1 MAKAI
6 NRLPSNVLTKKLQP
20 GRHADG
26 GNLYLSVSSPGA
38 KRWVFLY
45 RGPNSRPIEMGLG
58 AARDVPLAKAREKA
72 AAARA
77 LLADGKDPLEVRR
90 ADENVPTFGAAAKA
104 LIEAMR
110 PSWKNPKHAAQWTM
124 TLLGID
130 PSGKPAEH
138 DYCKLIRSKRVDQ
151 VDTEQ
156 VLQILR
162 PIWSGKP
169 ETAARI
175 RGRIERVLDA
185 ARAQGHRKGENPA
198 LWRGHLDFI
207 LPARVKLSRGHHAAM
222 PYALVPTFVDDLR
235 HRVTMSN
242 LALEFTILTAA
253 RSTEAREMV
262 WTEVDRVDAV
272 WTLPPE
278 RMKEGREHRV
288 PLCTRALEILEL
300 ASRIAGKRQ
309 SEFIFPGTKPRRP
322 LSDMSLT
329 MALRR
334 AGHSDYTV
342 HGFRSSFRD
351 WAGDET
357 GFAREVAEAA
367 LSHLVGDDSER
378 AYRRGDAL
386 KKRRALMDA
395 WASSLEKNSR
405 SNVMNDSGLFSEA
418 A

>member
-6 NRLPSNVLTKKLQP
+6 NRLPANVLTKKLPP

-26 GNLYLSVSSPGA
+26 GNLYLSVSKAGA

-45 RGPNSRPIEMGLG
+45 RGANSRPIEMGLG

-77 LLADGKDPLEVRR
+77 LLADGRDPLDARR
-90 ADENVPTFGAAAKA
+90 AEDEVPTFGEAAEA
-104 LIEAMR
+104 LIEGMR
-110 PSWKNPKHAAQWTM
+110 PSWKNEKHAAQWYM
-124 TLLGID
+124 TLLGRD
-130 PSGKPAEH
+130 AEGNPSEF
-138 DYCKLIRSKRVDQ
+138 DYCKAIRERRVDA
-151 VDTEQ
+151 VDTEH

-162 PIWSGKP
+162 PVWQAKP
-169 ETAARI
+169 ETASRI

-198 LWRGHLDFI
+198 RWRGHLDLI
-207 LPARVKLSRGHHAAM
+207 LPGRTKLSRGHHPAM
-222 PYALVPTFVDDLR
+222 PYADVPAFVSSLR
-235 HRVTMSN
+235 KRLTMSN
-242 LALEFTILTAA
+242 LATEFAILTAA
-253 RSTEAREMV
+253 RSSEVREMV
-262 WTEVDRVDAV
+262 WTELDRVDAV
-272 WTLPPE
+272 WTVPPE
-278 RMKEGREHRV
+278 RMKEEREHRV
-288 PLCTRALEILEL
+288 PLCARALEILDL
-300 ASRIAGKRQ
+300 AARIAGKRQ
-309 SEFIFPGTKPRRP
+309 SEFVFGGTKPGRP

-334 AGHSDYTV
+334 AGHAEFTV

-357 GFAREVAEAA
+357 DFPREVAEAA
-367 LSHLVGDDSER
+367 LAHLVGDDSER

-386 KKRRALMDA
+386 RKRRALMDA
-395 WASSLEKNSR
+395 WSEHLEKNSR
-405 SNVMNDSGLFSEA
+405 SVVEFDPSSQSQA